1 MGGMGSGR
9 YGGRPTVEDGLC
21 LNINTLLR
29 DGLFQHRTTSGIL
42 IWRNLHTGDK
52 TASISFDLKRSGAG
66 GKLRLD
72 YRTTSYDG
80 HVREM
85 GYEIGLQTT
94 TQRLG
99 GVRWWFTCP
108 KTWRRCAKLY
118 LPSGAYSFAS
128 RQAYRLAYASQRE
141 TNYDR
146 LLRQAFKIQASL
158 EYYGG
163 IGDYIPR
170 PKGMHHKTYEQRM
183 LRLALYE
190 NRIDQRLRELCA
202 KLGPEAFDTNFF
214 SDL

>member
-1 MGGMGSGR
+1 MGGLGSGR
-9 YGGRPTVEDGLC
+9 YGGGPTVESGLV
-21 LNINTLLR
+21 LNINKLLR
-29 DGLFQHRTTSGIL
+29 DGLLQNKLSSGTLTWSNVRTGE
-42 IWRNLHTGDK
+42 K
-52 TASISFDLKRSGAG
+52 TASVLYHLNRNEIDGQ
-66 GKLRLD
+66 LRLE
-72 YRTTSYDG
+72 YRSTRYDG
-80 HVREM
+80 HIQEM

-108 KTWRRCAKLY
+108 KTWQRCAKLY

-128 RQAYRLAYASQRE
+128 RQAYRLGYASQRE

-146 LLRQAFKIQASL
+146 LLRQAFKIQTSL

-170 PKGMHHKTYEQRM
+170 PKGMHHKTYEQR
-183 LRLALYE
+183 LVRLSHYE

-202 KLGPEAFDTNFF
+202 KLGPEAFDSNFF